1 MNASVKKEQVGTFT
15 GQGMAASYAL
25 QSLKGFYKSP
35 LVTSVAEPVQSSK
48 GGARAAPDSCF
59 TLASVKEEGAK
70 KKEKVELSEV
80 LKKAANRAIGGGVAG
95 AAAMAI
101 NVSTLM

>member
-1 MNASVKKEQVGTFT
+1 VASKKE
-15 GQGMAASYAL
+15 
-25 QSLKGFYKSP
+25 
-35 LVTSVAEPVQSSK
+35 
-48 GGARAAPDSCF
+48 
-59 TLASVKEEGAK
+59 
-70 KKEKVELSEV
+70 VELSEV

>member
-1 MNASVKKEQVGTFT
+1 
-15 GQGMAASYAL
+15 MAPRL
-25 QSLKGFYKSP
+25 QSLAHP
-35 LVTSVAEPVQSSK
+35 VTGHGTAITHALASL
-48 GGARAAPDSCF
+48 RANT
-59 TLASVKEEGAK
+59 TLASAAAAATNASASAPKACFEVSS
-70 KKEKVELSEV
+70 KKEADLSAV